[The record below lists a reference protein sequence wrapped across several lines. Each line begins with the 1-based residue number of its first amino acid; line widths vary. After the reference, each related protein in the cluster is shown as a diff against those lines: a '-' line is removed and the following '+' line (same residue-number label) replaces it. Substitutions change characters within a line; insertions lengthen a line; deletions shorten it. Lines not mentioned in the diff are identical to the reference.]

1 MDWSWFRIEVS
12 SFEQSQ
18 SKEKGKRVLA
28 TVGQVLMDAFSGS
41 VCWMAACREAQVDE
55 TGTREARRLF
65 IYNLLN
71 VYPYRTYAKQKESML
86 RVTCRNTNG
95 DQSLKTASFQLLE
108 LLVDGLL
115 FLNEFVYFYSF
126 FSWRRAMKASDLLF
140 LHVHYIRSSC
150 V

>member
-28 TVGQVLMDAFSGS
+28 TVGQILMDAFFGS

-71 VYPYRTYAKQKESML
+71 VCLYRTYAKHRESML
-86 RVTCRNTNG
+86 RVVYRDTKV
-95 DQSLKTASFQLLE
+95 DQSLKAASFQLLE

-115 FLNEFVYFYSF
+115 FLNEFVCSNSF
-126 FSWRRAMKASDLLF
+126 VGLRRAMKASDLLF
-140 LHVHYIRSSC
+140 LHVRYVRSSC

>member
-28 TVGQVLMDAFSGS
+28 TVGQILMDAFFGS

-65 IYNLLN
+65 IYVLLN
-71 VYPYRTYAKQKESML
+71 VYPYRTYAKHKESML

-95 DQSLKTASFQLLE
+95 DRSLKAASFE

-115 FLNEFVYFYSF
+115 FFKEFVYFYSF
-126 FSWRRAMKASDLLF
+126 FSWR
-140 LHVHYIRSSC
+140 
-150 V
+150 